1 MLWLFYFFKIIIKFC
16 NTFTLNDVYYYIY
29 IENNNIYIQYDTVK
43 MKKLIDKFDI
53 DFDDSIKRTTVR
65 QPIKFC
71 VNNNPSSNNGIA
83 DCGAI
88 RLSDLPRV
96 NSAFLSAECYA
107 RQSVNNILRTGNS
120 ILRGKSSRYSV
131 LKYYR

>member
-1 MLWLFYFFKIIIKFC
+1 MNQRKDILERVNHI
-16 NTFTLNDVYYYIY
+16 
-29 IENNNIYIQYDTVK
+29 
-43 MKKLIDKFDI
+43 MKEKPELKVNC
-53 DFDDSIKRTTVR
+53 SKR

-96 NSAFLSAECYA
+96 NSSFLSAECYA
-107 RQSVNNILRTGNS
+107 RCA
-120 ILRGKSSRYSV
+120 
-131 LKYYR
+131 